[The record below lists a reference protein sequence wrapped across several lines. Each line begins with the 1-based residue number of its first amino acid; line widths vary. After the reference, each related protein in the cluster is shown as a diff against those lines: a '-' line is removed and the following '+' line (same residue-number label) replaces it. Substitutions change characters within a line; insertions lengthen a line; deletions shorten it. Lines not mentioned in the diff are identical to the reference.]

1 MVGHILPAKKK
12 NVLLLSEKERML
24 FPGSQFVKFRPLNA
38 DISRTTLQL
47 ICISSDTKNV
57 NINLSA
63 GSVRMSPILAEKRS
77 HQHSQE
83 STVGSSENFKGRI
96 DCQQWQKDTEVM
108 GSAAPLHT
116 AKRRRCRGYGEEIA
130 CRGGLSAGQLS
141 PSP

>member
-1 MVGHILPAKKK
+1 MNQTSIIRFSWYTHTVSWAHPSGQEEDVIF
-12 NVLLLSEKERML
+12 LSEKERRL
-24 FPGSQFVKFRPLNA
+24 FPGSHFVKFRPLNA

-83 STVGSSENFKGRI
+83 STVGSSEIFKG
-96 DCQQWQKDTEVM
+96 
-108 GSAAPLHT
+108 S
-116 AKRRRCRGYGEEIA
+116 IA
-130 CRGGLSAGQLS
+130 CQRQQGQ
-141 PSP
+141 